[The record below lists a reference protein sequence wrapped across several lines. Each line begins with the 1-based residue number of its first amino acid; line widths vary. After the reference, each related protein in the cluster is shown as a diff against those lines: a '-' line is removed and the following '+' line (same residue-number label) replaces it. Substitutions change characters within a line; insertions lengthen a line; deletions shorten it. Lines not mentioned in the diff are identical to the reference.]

1 MPIYIIFEN
10 RSLLLFKRM
19 MPFFKMTPA
28 HCKREISSIIKIC
41 KEKKA
46 NKNKIVP
53 PPEMANVLT

>member
-1 MPIYIIFEN
+1 
-10 RSLLLFKRM
+10 M